1 MKIVYSL
8 FFFLSVT
15 WNTELML
22 FTRAFNKQLR
32 HSVRPSRTVTTLDIQ
47 NKGKTD
53 PIPDEYIQEHVRAAD
68 ISWYPGHIAKA
79 ERELADYLKKV
90 DVVIEVRDARI
101 PLATTHPMVRDLKII
116 INIPS

>member
-1 MKIVYSL
+1 MKIVFRLAAL
-8 FFFLSVT
+8 FCLVAT

-22 FTRAFNKQLR
+22 FTRAFIR
-32 HSVRPSRTVTTLDIQ
+32 HCHNGAPLRPSRTFTSIDIQ
-47 NKGKTD
+47 NKGK
-53 PIPDEYIQEHVRAAD
+53 PDLISEEYIQEHVRSAD

-101 PLATTHPMVRDLKII
+101 PISTTHPMV
-116 INIPS
+116 NP